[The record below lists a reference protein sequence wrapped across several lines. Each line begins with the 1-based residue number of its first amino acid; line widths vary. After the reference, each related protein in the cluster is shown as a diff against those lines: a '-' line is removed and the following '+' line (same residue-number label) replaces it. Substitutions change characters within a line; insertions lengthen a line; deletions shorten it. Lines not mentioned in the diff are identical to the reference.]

1 MKKLF
6 TLAIMALVGVT
17 SANAQAFKLENNYV
31 LTTCTLLPDGTVV
44 NSDLGTTGK
53 EITAE
58 MVAKI
63 ATAYIDAEYNTLPV
77 SGGTAEGANYHV
89 LKSDYTDPETG
100 VTFKAGTYACLNS
113 YEEIKFKDSF
123 NPQGLKNIKQV
134 VFYLASQGQ
143 LQVYARQYSGTD
155 VDNNYNHFEGNPTN
169 RKLKSYKAPG
179 FQTETWTEMYFT
191 KPLKLVVDLTNKQG
205 TEDEMNNASLDV
217 NKNSDD
223 TEVVNSYLQFYDK
236 ATDAD
241 GKVVQGA
248 NLIPWTAESMFV
260 PAFKKKAY
268 VMAIALICGTDGATS
283 KYLDIA
289 SENPQWT
296 DGHSVTTGI
305 NGVFSTN
312 SSDKTVKAIYAIDG
326 SQVNSLQKGLN
337 IIKYSDGTA
346 KKVIK

>member
-44 NSDLGTTGK
+44 NADLGTTGK

-58 MVAKI
+58 MVGKI
-63 ATAYIDAEYNTLPV
+63 ATAYLDADYTTLPV
-77 SGGTAEGANYHV
+77 SVGTAEGTNYHV

-113 YEEIKFKDSF
+113 STEIKFKDTF
-123 NPQGLKNIKQV
+123 HPQGLKNIKQV

-143 LQVYARQYSGTD
+143 LQFYAREYNEDTD
-155 VDNNYNHFEGNPTN
+155 GENYVNFEGDPTN

-205 TEDEMNNASLDV
+205 TEDEMNKASLDV

-223 TEVVNSYLQFYDK
+223 TEVVNSYLQFYEQAK
-236 ATDAD
+236 DAD
-241 GKVVQGA
+241 GKTVQGA
-248 NLIPWTAESMFV
+248 KLIPWTAESKFV

-289 SENPQWT
+289 SKNPQWT
-296 DGHSVTTGI
+296 DGHSLTTGI
-305 NGVFSTN
+305 NGVFSKN
-312 SSDKTVKAIYAIDG
+312 SGDKTVKAIYSIDG
-326 SQVNSLQKGLN
+326 SQVNGLQKGLN